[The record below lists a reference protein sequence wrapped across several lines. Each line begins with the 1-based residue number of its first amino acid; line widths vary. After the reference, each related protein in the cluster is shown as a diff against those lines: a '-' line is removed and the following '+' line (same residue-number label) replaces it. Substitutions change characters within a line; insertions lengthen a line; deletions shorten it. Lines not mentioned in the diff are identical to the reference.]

1 MAEEQKTEKETVA
14 LMEEQAWFNKFI
26 EDTQGIV
33 LEIKNLSWSVVET
46 YHKLGKHIVDYK
58 PTFVEKGYTVKE
70 MLGILSEQ
78 VGRSDKTLYRATQFY
93 EKYPDLSLSPYT
105 EDVQWIQIVKD
116 LSKKQLPEGEKKT
129 EEPSNTSEGE
139 GENAPAEPQTL
150 RPEIKLTY
158 DRNTKL
164 YVLDINPDDFIKIDF
179 SKVKNDLSDYLKGL
193 GA

>member
-1 MAEEQKTEKETVA
+1 MAEEQKTEKETVE

-46 YHKLGKHIVDYK
+46 YHKLGKHIVEYK

-129 EEPSNTSEGE
+129 EEPSNTSEGTDTK
-139 GENAPAEPQTL
+139 PQDTVPT

-158 DRNTKL
+158 DANTKL
-164 YVLDINPDDFIKIDF
+164 YVLDINPDDFPKIDF
-179 SKVKNDLSDYLKGL
+179 SKIKNDLSDYLKGL